1 MINNITNYI
10 DRATYFSDLKVIDER
25 LSNLEHNID
34 RITKNLIEL
43 LDKIDIKP
51 SKGML

>member
-1 MINNITNYI
+1 MAQLTNYV
-10 DRATYFSDLKVIDER
+10 DQNSYFHDMKIIDER

-51 SKGML
+51 SKGRL